1 MNTTKNTTAN
11 TPKTQK
17 YWVTLSA
24 LDMAVIKQL
33 NGDAFARN
41 VEGGCEI
48 DEETAQKLADVC
60 RCSAG
65 AAGGFSGFIYYRETA
80 DFVAANRAEIVA
92 RLREQIDAGLFT
104 DENGKPRGVVG
115 AVLSFSCFKGEDP
128 AELEEEVARVLFG
141 PVADIR
147 TGELDRVSNALAW
160 SALEDLAYKLDGQE
174 IADDESAD
182 A

>member
-1 MNTTKNTTAN
+1 MNTTNTTN
-11 TPKTQK
+11 TTETTTAPKMRK
-17 YWVTLSA
+17 YWGPLSA

-33 NGDAFARN
+33 NADAFARN
-41 VEGGCEI
+41 LDEDTCEI
-48 DEETAQKLADVC
+48 DEDTAQKLADVC

-92 RLREQIDAGLFT
+92 RLREQIDEGLF
-104 DENGKPRGVVG
+104 DGSRGVIS
-115 AVLSFSCFKGEDP
+115 AVMSFNCFKGEDSG
-128 AELEEEVARVLFG
+128 ELEEEIARVVVG

-147 TGELDRVSNALAW
+147 TGELDRVANALAW
-160 SALEDLAYKLDGQE
+160 FALEDLAYKLDGQE
-174 IADDESAD
+174 IDDESAD